1 MPSPN
6 DEAKRTSHRKG
17 RTASPGPGRHQQER
31 TGSRNNGDQML
42 YSRVHS
48 VRDSGTKSAAAVA
61 ARIGGTNCAQS
72 DQKMRRKKE
81 IFRGTP
87 SPALPH
93 GGGCKWMAALRGSPL
108 QAFPRLPR
116 LGQSPQVTSN
126 PVQFFKEGP
135 PLSAL
140 RGIPRSICSF
150 PNSRVISWGRKE
162 VLQSAALR
170 IPRHLKNQRTEEKGL
185 SAKCGQALSLFQGTK
200 KRKAQRKES
209 RRRTSVR
216 NSIHR
221 RSGGPFGR
229 PHTLS
234 LWNNGSLECAL
245 EPPGF
250 FQFQTRARNPTPKED
265 PSPGLSPAGSGA
277 LQADPSPSLS
287 PAGSGVNTRK

>member
-1 MPSPN
+1 
-6 DEAKRTSHRKG
+6 
-17 RTASPGPGRHQQER
+17 
-31 TGSRNNGDQML
+31 ML

-150 PNSRVISWGRKE
+150 PNSRVISWGKE
-162 VLQSAALR
+162 R
-170 IPRHLKNQRTEEKGL
+170 GIT
-185 SAKCGQALSLFQGTK
+185 
-200 KRKAQRKES
+200 
-209 RRRTSVR
+209 
-216 NSIHR
+216 I
-221 RSGGPFGR
+221 GGP
-229 PHTLS
+229 TYT
-234 LWNNGSLECAL
+234 
-245 EPPGF
+245 PPFKIKNPRSCLGEGF
-250 FQFQTRARNPTPKED
+250 LF
-265 PSPGLSPAGSGA
+265 
-277 LQADPSPSLS
+277 
-287 PAGSGVNTRK
+287 